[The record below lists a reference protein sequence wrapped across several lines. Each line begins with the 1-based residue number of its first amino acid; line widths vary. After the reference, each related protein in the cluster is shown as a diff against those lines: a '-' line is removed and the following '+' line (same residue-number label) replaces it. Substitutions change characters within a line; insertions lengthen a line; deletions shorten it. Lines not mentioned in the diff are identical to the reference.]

1 VLHCRV
7 QDVRLLNLPPAVL
20 TITVD
25 VTLAAFACISLILLG
40 LTHISPVSELAKL

>member
-1 VLHCRV
+1 V

-20 TITVD
+20 AITSVD
-25 VTLAAFACISLILLG
+25 VILAALACIWLILLG